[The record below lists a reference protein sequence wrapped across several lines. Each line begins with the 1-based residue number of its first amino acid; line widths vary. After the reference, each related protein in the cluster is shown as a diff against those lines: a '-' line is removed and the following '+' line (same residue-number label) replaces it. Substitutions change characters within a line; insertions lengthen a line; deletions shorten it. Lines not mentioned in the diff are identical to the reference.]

1 MKNLKKNIFKKLN
14 QRKRI
19 FGVSIS
25 LLLFFVFVFTI
36 SIFFSLEEYRNQRD
50 IPITIDEYSRNIYTD
65 NFYTDG
71 LLDQKIANYRNAF
84 AKEFDADK
92 EDFLPYNIPSE
103 TSIIIKVKKLFDF
116 DGQSS
121 SIYASGEIEAIWDE
135 DSISNFSDLQE
146 RDDLYEKAKEDVLST
161 TSLNFYDSENQIY
174 QNILLDTK
182 DNLKR
187 SIYRFSG
194 RFIVDTDLRRFPF
207 DTAQLKIYLKSLL
220 EAPNIN
226 LYSSIAGN
234 VTEDRFRFEA
244 YLHKPQQCYQDDFY
258 LDNQNRYYYACPYD
272 ELRPGFSLQE
282 KDVEN
287 NVVSKEYFEAM
298 KKIDYFPVSVMETY
312 FVRSFSSSFFRYIL
326 PLLAGISVLILT
338 ENLSS
343 KYQEIKVATP
353 PTVLLTFIF
362 MQNGYQNEIPQ
373 LSYVTYMDKLYF
385 LSYMLAIL
393 QLTSALIFVD
403 SRNKLNRLSNKFF
416 GFSFNKISRFLFVLL
431 SIVVP
436 VLLFI
441 IS

>member
-14 QRKRI
+14 QRKKI

-25 LLLFFVFVFTI
+25 LILFFVFVFTVT
-36 SIFFSLEEYRNQRD
+36 IFFSLEEYKNQRD
-50 IPITIDEYSRNIYTD
+50 IPITIDEYSRNIYKE

-71 LLDQKIANYRNAF
+71 LLDQKISNYRNVF
-84 AKEFDADK
+84 EKEFDNDK
-92 EDFLPYNIPSE
+92 EDFLPYKIPSE
-103 TSIIIKVKKLFDF
+103 TIVIIKVKKLFDF
-116 DGQSS
+116 DDQTS
-121 SIYASGEIEAIWDE
+121 SIYASGEIEAFWDQ
-135 DSISNFSDLQE
+135 DSISNFSDLQARE
-146 RDDLYEKAKEDVLST
+146 DLYEKAKEDVLST
-161 TSLNFYDSENQIY
+161 AYLNFYDSENQIY
-174 QNILLDTK
+174 ENILLDNK
-182 DNLKR
+182 DNEKK
-187 SIYRFSG
+187 SIYKFSG
-194 RFIVDTDLRRFPF
+194 RFRVDTDLRRFPF
-207 DTAQLKIYLKSLL
+207 DTAKLKIYLTSLL

-226 LYSSIAGN
+226 FFSSIVGN

-244 YLHKPQQCYQDDFY
+244 YLHEPQQCYRDDWY
-258 LDNQNRYYYACPYD
+258 SENQNRNYYACPYD

-287 NVVSKEYFEAM
+287 KVISKEYFEAM

-385 LSYMLAIL
+385 LSYLLAIL

-403 SRNKLNRLSNKFF
+403 ARNKLNRFSNKFF
-416 GFSFNKISRFLFVLL
+416 GFSFNKISRSLFVFL
-431 SIVVP
+431 SIVAP

>member
-14 QRKRI
+14 QRKGI
-19 FGVSIS
+19 FGLSIS
-25 LLLFFVFVFTI
+25 LLLFFVFLLTVTSFFT
-36 SIFFSLEEYRNQRD
+36 LEEYKNQKN

-182 DNLKR
+182 DNLKK

-194 RFIVDTDLRRFPF
+194 RFRVDTDLRRFPF
-207 DTAQLKIYLKSLL
+207 DTAQLKIYL
-220 EAPNIN
+220 PI
-226 LYSSIAGN
+226 
-234 VTEDRFRFEA
+234 T
-244 YLHKPQQCYQDDFY
+244 
-258 LDNQNRYYYACPYD
+258 
-272 ELRPGFSLQE
+272 
-282 KDVEN
+282 
-287 NVVSKEYFEAM
+287 
-298 KKIDYFPVSVMETY
+298 
-312 FVRSFSSSFFRYIL
+312 
-326 PLLAGISVLILT
+326 
-338 ENLSS
+338 
-343 KYQEIKVATP
+343 
-353 PTVLLTFIF
+353 
-362 MQNGYQNEIPQ
+362 
-373 LSYVTYMDKLYF
+373 KL
-385 LSYMLAIL
+385 
-393 QLTSALIFVD
+393 
-403 SRNKLNRLSNKFF
+403 
-416 GFSFNKISRFLFVLL
+416 
-431 SIVVP
+431 
-436 VLLFI
+436 
-441 IS
+441 